1 MAINLEE
8 IELKYFVNGFD
19 VPFQLKNGGIL
30 NIKPILVKDYPY
42 YEYALPILE
51 IRKNESNDIEII
63 QMSYLDFLL
72 KVLIKNDEESKNRLL
87 TLCDLCFGYSQIGSG
102 VDNKNKSCLY
112 LCNESGVIQKIIS
125 SKEFDDIIQIILNQ
139 NDSSYDNRYVDPDV
153 RKLMSTYYKAKYGET
168 EFPTLEK
175 RKAFV
180 CSKNGMSFSQLN
192 ELTYREFDLIYSS
205 ALNSEIYIGQKI
217 IQGSYKYDVKE
228 EIKHPLFEKKKDPY
242 EELFTST
249 NTLAGKGINGA
260 ESLGMNVGEI

>member
-139 NDSSYDNRYVDPDV
+139 NDSSYDNRYISPDV
-153 RKLMSTYYKAKYGET
+153 RELMNEYYKVKYKDVVT
-168 EFPTLEK
+168 PTLEQ

-180 CSKNGMSFSQLN
+180 CSKTGMLFKQLN
-192 ELTYREFDLIYSS
+192 EISYREFDLIYNN

-228 EIKHPLFEKKKDPY
+228 EIKHPLFEPKHDPY
-242 EELFTST
+242 SELFKST
-249 NTLAGKGINGA
+249 GTLANKGISGA
-260 ESLGMNVGEI
+260 ENLGMN